1 MGIVYVAGPCAG
13 CRAMCV
19 FADQEHSKLSLDY
32 VLHLTARCSRRRI
45 NARTKARDLPSAS
58 MPKVLYF
65 QTVLYTSP
73 SF

>member
-1 MGIVYVAGPCAG
+1 MLQGLVQAAGLCA
-13 CRAMCV
+13 CLQTMSN
-19 FADQEHSKLSLDY
+19 SKLSLDY